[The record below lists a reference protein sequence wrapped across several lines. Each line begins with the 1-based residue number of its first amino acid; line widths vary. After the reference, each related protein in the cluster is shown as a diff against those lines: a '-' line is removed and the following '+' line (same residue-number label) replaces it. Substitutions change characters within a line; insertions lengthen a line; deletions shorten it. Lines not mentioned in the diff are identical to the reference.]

1 VIRDIEAHAVD
12 DRTQGRFTIY
22 DGDRDAY
29 IADFLKYFGPLF
41 DQLAGRFVELC
52 ALAGSGGD
60 DGNHRVPL

>member
-1 VIRDIEAHAVD
+1 MIRDIEAHAVD

-41 DQLAGRFVELC
+41 DQLAGQIRRIVRP
-52 ALAGSGGD
+52 GWQ
-60 DGNHRVPL
+60 RR

>member
-29 IADFLKYFGPLF
+29 IADFLKYLGPLF
-41 DQLAGRFVELC
+41 DQLAGQIRRTVRP
-52 ALAGSGGD
+52 GWQ
-60 DGNHRVPL
+60 RR